1 MDSQYS
7 TSDLTPPT
15 GPPPGHLSQPPN
27 GKNVTF
33 RQPSPP
39 YHDAPPSYQDKAYNE
54 RHDQGQLTPPKDNEK
69 SHHTPSTSPQ
79 PGMYVVQYPGAIPQF
94 PPQVNIKSKTSW
106 SGRANVEAGPLTATL
121 GMSGRTE
128 FLVGGE
134 QGQKVAEATAE
145 NMLQHSAALLLNGF
159 STQITYKSSNYFY
172 SAPVN
177 GAMLDLEWRVLGKR
191 SKMKRF
197 FGGVHSLELVTPGAA
212 EDEEPF
218 ATWHPIKGQLKRN
231 GDIGHLEF
239 HGRSLSGEMG
249 EVFNLMAVMTIIKV
263 YFMIHEANT
272 KWSVYGAAAAS

>member
-1 MDSQYS
+1 MDSQYN
-7 TSDLTPPT
+7 TGDFAPPS

-27 GKNVTF
+27 EKSTAF

-39 YHDAPPSYQDKAYNE
+39 YHDAPPSYQDKSHNHGPE
-54 RHDQGQLTPPKDNEK
+54 QKRLTPPRDHEK
-69 SHHTPSTSPQ
+69 SHHIPNASQQ
-79 PGMYVVQYPGAIPQF
+79 PGMYVVQYPGAVPQF
-94 PPQVNIKSKTSW
+94 PPEVNIKSKTSW
-106 SGRANVEAGPLTATL
+106 TGRANVEAGPLVATL

-159 STQITYKSSNYFY
+159 STQITYKSSNYFF

-212 EDEEPF
+212 ETEEPF
-218 ATWHPIKGQLKRN
+218 AIWHPTGGYLKRD

-239 HGRSLSGEMG
+239 HGRALSGEMG
-249 EVFNLMAVMTIIKV
+249 EVFNLLAVMTIIKV
-263 YFMIHEANT
+263 YFMIHEANM
-272 KWSVYGAAAAS
+272 KWSVYGAAVAT